1 MDDKD
6 EHIIDSAPA
15 PEPERPS
22 EVRFIYQKGRHHR
35 TFHSDGAWAG
45 ITPQMEVQFS
55 FFNDL
60 KPMPNEV
67 THAVR
72 KDGTVGQEISRV
84 HQPLDIIRE
93 TDVTVVMN
101 VAVMRNVINLL
112 TRMVEQIEAKLPK
125 EMLVAI
131 NAKTSETDE
140 AELKNLLTPE
150 TS

>member
-6 EHIIDSAPA
+6 EHTIDSSPTS
-15 PEPERPS
+15 EPERPS

-35 TFHSDGAWAG
+35 TFHADGAWAG

-60 KPMPNEV
+60 KPMPDEV
-67 THAVR
+67 IHAV
-72 KDGTVGQEISRV
+72 KDDGTVGQEISRE
-84 HQPLDIIRE
+84 HQPLNIIRE

-101 VAVMRNVINLL
+101 VAVMRNVISLF

-125 EMLVAI
+125 GIFQEIGELTPDELEP
-131 NAKTSETDE
+131 KETTSET
-140 AELKNLLTPE
+140 
-150 TS
+150 S